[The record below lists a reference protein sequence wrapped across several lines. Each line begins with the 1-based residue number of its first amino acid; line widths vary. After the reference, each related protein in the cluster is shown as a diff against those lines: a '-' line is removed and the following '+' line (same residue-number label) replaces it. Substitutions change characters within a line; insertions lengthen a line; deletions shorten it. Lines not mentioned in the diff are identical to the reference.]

1 MDEIIKILIILYL
14 ESILDIFCI
23 SGLCT
28 SRSEARR
35 LVVQGGAYVNG
46 ENIMDIEK
54 IIEIERVKEGAVLLR
69 AGKKR
74 YFRFS
79 ID

>member
-1 MDEIIKILIILYL
+1 
-14 ESILDIFCI
+14 
-23 SGLCT
+23 
-28 SRSEARR
+28 
-35 LVVQGGAYVNG
+35 VVQGGAYVNG
-46 ENIMDIEK
+46 ENIRDIEK
-54 IIEIERVKEGAVLLR
+54 NFEIEVVKNGAVLLR